1 MGSVSARTVCDEVRR
16 NSFIFALKTGIQ
28 MFFKRKKEPALDPE
42 QHALLEYA
50 QSRIR
55 QKRRLFQHFVI
66 FLIGCVF
73 LVALNKILKY
83 GEPHNWY
90 VWAITIWAFLFV
102 VHLAQVFITEPFMG
116 RDWERSQREKLLK
129 KQQKRISQLEEEIAR
144 THPLPEVP
152 DNSPPPKE
160 LEE

>member
-1 MGSVSARTVCDEVRR
+1 MRSSISSGVRWNSV
-16 NSFIFALKTGIQ
+16 IFVQKTGIR
-28 MFFKRKKEPALDPE
+28 MFFKRKKEPAIDPE
-42 QHALLEYA
+42 QHELLEHA
-50 QSRIR
+50 QRRIR

-73 LVALNKILKY
+73 LIALNKILKY

-90 VWAITIWAFLFV
+90 LWAITIWAFLFV
-102 VHLAQVFITEPFMG
+102 VHLAQVFITDPFLG

-129 KQQKRISQLEEEIAR
+129 KQQKRISQLEAEIAR

-152 DNSPPPKE
+152 EEPEPPKE